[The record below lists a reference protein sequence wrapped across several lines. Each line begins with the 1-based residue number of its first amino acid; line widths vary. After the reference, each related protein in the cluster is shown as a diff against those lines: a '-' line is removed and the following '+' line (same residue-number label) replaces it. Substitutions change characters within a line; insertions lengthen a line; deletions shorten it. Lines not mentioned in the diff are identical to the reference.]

1 MTGRRIYRFDD
12 TEWHVPVSPGT
23 DPDEAAEAG
32 RKGAARKFLAQ
43 GDGGFYSQVVRLPP
57 GFEAPEHSHDHAE
70 IFMVLEGSCR
80 FDGESMGRF
89 DMAVVA
95 AINRQTFDPESDF
108 LESSGRVLLADQGR
122 RKLIEVLERRAA
134 DQWKHSVVGYSL
146 SYSRMIELE
155 TRLLEKEW
163 MGEGNLF
170 ARFRLR

>member
-1 MTGRRIYRFDD
+1 MTARRIYRFDD

-95 AINRQTFDPESDF
+95 ADEPYGFVAGPEGLSFLVVRQAAATF
-108 LESSGRVLLADQGR
+108 
-122 RKLIEVLERRAA
+122 AA
-134 DQWKHSVVGYSL
+134 AGS
-146 SYSRMIELE
+146 
-155 TRLLEKEW
+155 
-163 MGEGNLF
+163 
-170 ARFRLR
+170 

>member
-43 GDGGFYSQVVRLPP
+43 GDGGFYSQVVRLPS

-95 AINRQTFDPESDF
+95 ADEPYGFVAGPEGLSFLVVRQGAATF
-108 LESSGRVLLADQGR
+108 
-122 RKLIEVLERRAA
+122 AA
-134 DQWKHSVVGYSL
+134 AGS
-146 SYSRMIELE
+146 
-155 TRLLEKEW
+155 
-163 MGEGNLF
+163 
-170 ARFRLR
+170 